1 MFNQIDISLNGK
13 QLSSGGGATYAYKTY
28 LQNLLNYVE
37 EACNLTF
44 NAVCFL
50 KTMPLSWMLVLLT
63 GLIPVYNPAVFVEQN
78 TPFDLEGPILE
89 DVCRLNRFVLNGVD
103 VNLNLYGQNLS
114 FCLMSEE
121 TNPNY
126 KIVLTM
132 SFSEH
137 AGYRCPPES
146 L

>member
-1 MFNQIDISLNGK
+1 MFNQIDISHNGK

-37 EACNLTF
+37 EACILTF

-63 GLIPVYNPAVFVEQN
+63 GLIPVYNPAQFLSN
-78 TPFDLEGPILE
+78 RTRRLILEGPILE
-89 DVCRLNRFVLNGVD
+89 DVCVVLNGVD

-137 AGYRCPPES
+137 AGYRCPRNHCRT
-146 L
+146 